1 MMGTNY
7 RKHGQKKKKKKIK
20 KKNLMQ
26 FKISSKVLMVDCTI
40 RVSDKQQLIS
50 SHILKTELDDFV
62 MDYTYNQR
70 EKIVCGM
77 GGREGKE
84 RGGSMI
90 ILF

>member
-1 MMGTNY
+1 MMMGTNY
-7 RKHGQKKKKKKIK
+7 RKHGQKKKKRH
-20 KKNLMQ
+20 KNYWMQ

-40 RVSDKQQLIS
+40 RVSDKQQSIS

-77 GGREGKE
+77 GSREGKE